1 MHATAVDQSLE
12 DVVLDLLVDHEVRYK
27 YHRRQQ
33 GREKLDDD
41 NYQGSQG
48 RPDQRDQVEDATSAS
63 VSAYG
68 TPRSTRAM

>member
-1 MHATAVDQSLE
+1 VHAAAVDQRLE
-12 DVVLDLLVDHEVRYK
+12 DVVLDLLVDHEVRHK

-48 RPDQRDQVEDATSAS
+48 RPDQRDQVEDAS